1 MNQKLDLW
9 TTIIKNSPPPPPLKS
24 RIHLFT
30 YKENINFNIKL
41 GIKGTKIH
49 VESFSSL
56 LLNLQEVLHK
66 YK

>member
-1 MNQKLDLW
+1 MKKL
-9 TTIIKNSPPPPPLKS
+9 TPPPLKS

-30 YKENINFNIKL
+30 YKKNINFNIKL

-56 LLNLQEVLHK
+56 LLNLQEVLHI